1 MMRGVSEMD
10 ENPAKNKKVPR
21 QRMPE
26 QPPLVRA
33 RNFNEVPLGYSAEI
47 ARLEASR
54 CLQCKKPGCITG
66 CPVGVKIPEF
76 VKLIMDGEF
85 VAAARKVKETN
96 ALPAVCGRVCP
107 QEIQCEGSC
116 VMAKKGEPVAIGH
129 LERFCAD
136 FERNTHQICLPVKAA
151 PNGRRVAVIGCGP
164 AGLTVAGDLILLGY
178 QVTIFEALHKPGGV
192 LVYGIPEFRLPKEI
206 VDSEIKYLQSLGVEL
221 QPNMVI
227 GTSLTVKELMEV
239 EGYDAVFIGVGA
251 GTPQFMGIHGEDL
264 CGVYSANEYL
274 TRANLLKSYQ
284 FPRYDTPLAKGR
296 NVAVVGGGNV
306 AMDSVR
312 TALRLGADNAFI
324 VYRRSLEEMPARRE
338 EIHHA
343 QQEGVQFKLLTNPVE
358 VIGDERGWVK
368 AIKCIRMQLGEPDA
382 RGRRKPVPIKGS
394 WFDLPVDLL
403 VIAIGTNANPLLT
416 STMPDLKLN
425 EEGYIQTDEN
435 GRTSVPRV
443 YAGGDIVTGSATV
456 IQAMG
461 AGRRAANAIHLD
473 LTGKAAQTSD
483 ACAAKM

>member
-1 MMRGVSEMD
+1 MEGGPEKGR
-10 ENPAKNKKVPR
+10 VPR
-21 QRMPE
+21 QKMPE

-33 RNFNEVPLGYSAEI
+33 RNFNEVPLGYSPEMAL
-47 ARLEASR
+47 LEAGR
-54 CLQCKKPGCITG
+54 CLQCKKPTCMTG

-76 VKLIMDGEF
+76 VKLIREGEF

-107 QEIQCEGSC
+107 QEVQCEGSC
-116 VMAKKGEPVAIGH
+116 VLAKKGEPVAIGH

-136 FERNTHQICLPVKAA
+136 YERRTDQVCLPVKAA
-151 PNGRRVAVIGCGP
+151 ANGRKVAVVGCGP
-164 AGLTVAGDLILLGY
+164 AGLTVAGDLILRGY

-206 VDSEIKYLQSLGVEL
+206 VDSEIRYLQSLGVEL
-221 QPNMVI
+221 RPNMVV
-227 GTSLTVKELMEV
+227 GTSLTVKELMGEM
-239 EGYDAVFIGVGA
+239 GYDAVFIGVGA
-251 GTPQFMGIHGEDL
+251 GLPQFMGIHGEEL

-274 TRANLLKSYQ
+274 TRANLLKSYR
-284 FPRYDTPLAKGR
+284 FPRYDTPLARGR

-324 VYRRSLEEMPARRE
+324 VYRRSIEEMPARRE
-338 EIHHA
+338 EVHHA

-368 AIKCIRMQLGEPDA
+368 ALKCIRMELGEPDA
-382 RGRRKPVPIKGS
+382 KGRRKPVPVKGS
-394 WFDLPVDLL
+394 WFDLPVDIV

-416 STMPDLKLN
+416 SSMQELKLN
-425 EEGYIQTDEN
+425 EHGYIVTDPE
-435 GRTSVPRV
+435 GRTSVPGV

-461 AGRRAANAIHLD
+461 AGRRAANAIHKD
-473 LTGKAAQTSD
+473 LGGEAGPPE
-483 ACAAKM
+483 ACSGTLQP